1 MAANLDTSPLVSVV
15 MPAYN
20 AAGFIAEAIA
30 SVQAQTY
37 ANWELVIINDG
48 STDDTAAV
56 IASLKLPIK
65 QLHYLEID
73 NAGPGAARNRG
84 IAAAKGTLIAFLD
97 ADDLWEPTKLEVQ
110 VECLQSGGYDLIFSS
125 GQFFGD
131 NAANHPFVTAKGP
144 YSGPEMFA
152 VLYQHNRIPIVSVL
166 ATKAALKK
174 AGLFKESG
182 LLSRKCEDY
191 DLWLRLADIG
201 CSFFGLPDKLVRYRL
216 HSASS
221 THQTLTI
228 LQGDLAAISQFDTK
242 MKSTSSRIYA
252 HRRRDLYNRLAAAA
266 AADQDLAAADQFL
279 RQLYPFENS
288 GLVALKQLILKVAGR
303 RYSGVYHRIIQ

>member
-1 MAANLDTSPLVSVV
+1 MAQNLAKSLLVSVV

-30 SVQAQTY
+30 SVQVQTY
-37 ANWELVIINDG
+37 PNWELVIVNDG
-48 STDDTAAV
+48 SNDNTAAV
-56 IASLKLPIK
+56 VANLKLPKK
-65 QLHYLEID
+65 QLQYIEID
-73 NAGPGAARNRG
+73 NVGPGAARNRG
-84 IAAAKGTLIAFLD
+84 IVAAKGSLIAFLD
-97 ADDLWEPTKLEVQ
+97 ADDLWEPNKLERQVQ
-110 VECLQSGGYDLIFSS
+110 RLIDDSYDLVFSGGR
-125 GQFFGD
+125 FFGD

-174 AGLFKESG
+174 AGLFKKTG

-191 DLWLRLADIG
+191 DLWLRMAAAG

-228 LQGDLAAISQFDTK
+228 LQGDLAAVGQFDDRV
-242 MKSTSSRIYA
+242 KSTQPQIYSRRY
-252 HRRRDLYNRLAAAA
+252 RDLYNRLAAAA
-266 AADQDLAAADQFL
+266 AADSDLVAAARFL
-279 RQLYPFENS
+279 RELQPFENA
-288 GLVALKQLILKVAGR
+288 GLVACKTMLLRIFGR
-303 RYSGVYHRIIQ
+303 RYSGIYYRFLR